1 MSKETNVWNF
11 LIVNFIRIKLIYI
24 HYYDCLVVIWKLKIN
39 LYNTEKKRKKV
50 LTLLFSVSSLVS
62 FDISRV

>member
-39 LYNTEKKRKKV
+39 LYNTEKKEKSINI
-50 LTLLFSVSSLVS
+50 TF
-62 FDISRV
+62 FGFFAC